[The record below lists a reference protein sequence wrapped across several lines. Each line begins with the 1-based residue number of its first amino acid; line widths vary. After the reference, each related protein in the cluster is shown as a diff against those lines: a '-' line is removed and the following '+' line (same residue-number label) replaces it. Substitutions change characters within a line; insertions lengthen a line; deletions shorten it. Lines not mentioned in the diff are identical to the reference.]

1 MKVLKDKDISG
12 LIQNNKSVLVISE
25 DKDYEQEIDKDKELL
40 KALDKIIEMLTKS
53 DKERTDILLNKL
65 SIIIAVIEKM
75 QLKTDIV
82 IPEKKPSNYRFTVH
96 RNFNQKIDYI
106 DAEVIK

>member
-40 KALDKIIEMLTKS
+40 KALDKIIEML
-53 DKERTDILLNKL
+53 
-65 SIIIAVIEKM
+65 
-75 QLKTDIV
+75 